1 MPKVWRIVDLIQWSE
16 SYFREKTHQNPRLEI
31 EWMLCSLLNCE
42 RLDLY
47 MRFDEPLSGSQLST
61 LRGWVKR
68 RSKSEP
74 LQYITGSCEFYGREF
89 FVDKRVLIPRPETE
103 RLIDEAIKSIKD
115 VRSPNI
121 LDIGTGSGCIA
132 ITLAKEIENSI
143 VTGIDKS
150 IMSLQVSKK
159 NSAELNVENVTFFE
173 MDILNQ
179 YPKEKFDLIISN
191 PPYIP
196 KGEIPDL
203 MKDVKDFEPEI
214 ALTDFDD
221 GLTFYKRI
229 SEIIPHI
236 LKGDSSCILE
246 LGLGNHPRK
255 VVSIFKESGYS
266 NMEIYDDYN
275 GDKRV
280 LSIKT

>member
-1 MPKVWRIVDLIQWSE
+1 MPKVWRIVDLIQWSD
-16 SYFREKTHQNPRLEI
+16 SYFRKKSYQNPRLEI

-68 RSKSEP
+68 RSKNEP
-74 LQYITGSCEFYGREF
+74 LQYITQSCEFYGIEF

-103 RLIDEAIKSIKD
+103 RLIDEAIKSIKH

-121 LDIGTGSGCIA
+121 FDIGTGSGCIA
-132 ITLAKEIENSI
+132 ITLAKEIENSNVI
-143 VTGIDKS
+143 GIDKS
-150 IMSLQVSKK
+150 TMSLQVAKI
-159 NSAELNVENVTFFE
+159 NSAELNVENVTFLE

-191 PPYIP
+191 PPYVP
-196 KGEIPDL
+196 KKEIPDL
-203 MKDVKDFEPEI
+203 MKDVKDCEPEI

-229 SEIIPHI
+229 SKIIPHI

-246 LGLGNHPRK
+246 LGLGDHPEK
-255 VVSIFKESGYS
+255 VLSIFKESGFS
-266 NMEIYDDYN
+266 NMEIFDDYN

-280 LSIKT
+280 LSVKT

>member
-16 SYFREKTHQNPRLEI
+16 SYFREKPHQNPRLEI

-68 RSKSEP
+68 RSKNEP
-74 LQYITGSCEFYGREF
+74 LQYITESCEFYGIEF

-103 RLIDEAIKSIKD
+103 RLIDEAIKSIKH

-132 ITLAKEIENSI
+132 ITLAKEIKNSNVI
-143 VTGIDKS
+143 GIDKS
-150 IMSLQVSKK
+150 IGSLQVSKK

-173 MDILNQ
+173 MDILN
-179 YPKEKFDLIISN
+179 P
-191 PPYIP
+191 
-196 KGEIPDL
+196 
-203 MKDVKDFEPEI
+203 
-214 ALTDFDD
+214 
-221 GLTFYKRI
+221 
-229 SEIIPHI
+229 
-236 LKGDSSCILE
+236 
-246 LGLGNHPRK
+246 
-255 VVSIFKESGYS
+255 VSYTHLRAHE
-266 NMEIYDDYN
+266 
-275 GDKRV
+275 
-280 LSIKT
+280 T

>member
-16 SYFREKTHQNPRLEI
+16 SYFREKSHQNPRLEI
-31 EWMLCSLLNCE
+31 EWMLRSLLNCE

-47 MRFDEPLSGSQLST
+47 MRFDEPLSGTQLST
-61 LRGWVKR
+61 LRSWVKR
-68 RSKSEP
+68 RSKNEP
-74 LQYITGSCEFYGREF
+74 LQYITESCEFFGREF
-89 FVDKRVLIPRPETE
+89 FVDTRVLIPRPETE
-103 RLIDEAIKSIKD
+103 RLIDEAIKSIKH

-132 ITLAKEIENSI
+132 ITLAKEIKNSNVI
-143 VTGIDKS
+143 GIDKS
-150 IMSLQVSKK
+150 IGSLQVSKK
-159 NSAELNVENVTFFE
+159 NSTELNVENVTFFE
-173 MDILNQ
+173 MDILHQ
-179 YPKEKFDLIISN
+179 YPKEKFDLVISN

-196 KGEIPDL
+196 KSEMSGL
-203 MKDVKDFEPEI
+203 MNDVKDFEPEI

-229 SEIIPHI
+229 SKIIPHI
-236 LKGDSSCILE
+236 LKDDSSCILE
-246 LGLGNHPRK
+246 LGIGNHPEN
-255 VVSIFKESGYS
+255 VLSIFKQLGYS
-266 NMEIYDDYN
+266 NLETINDYN

>member
-16 SYFREKTHQNPRLEI
+16 SYFREKSDQNPRLEI
-31 EWMLCSLLNCE
+31 EWMLRSLLNCE

-68 RSKSEP
+68 RSKNEP
-74 LQYITGSCEFYGREF
+74 LQYITESCEFFGREF
-89 FVDKRVLIPRPETE
+89 FVDTRVLIPRPETE
-103 RLIDEAIKSIKD
+103 RLIDEAIKSIKH

-132 ITLAKEIENSI
+132 ITLAKEIKDSNVI
-143 VTGIDKS
+143 GIDKS
-150 IMSLQVSKK
+150 IGSLQVSKK
-159 NSAELNVENVTFFE
+159 NSAGLNVENVTFFE

-179 YPKEKFDLIISN
+179 YPKEKFDLVISN
-191 PPYIP
+191 PPYVP
-196 KGEIPDL
+196 KSEMSGL
-203 MKDVKDFEPEI
+203 MNDVKDFEPEI

-229 SEIIPHI
+229 SKIIPHI
-236 LKGDSSCILE
+236 LKDDSSCILE
-246 LGLGNHPRK
+246 LGIGNHPEN
-255 VVSIFKESGYS
+255 VLSIFKQSGYS
-266 NMEIYDDYN
+266 NLETINDYN

-280 LSIKT
+280 LSIRT

>member
-1 MPKVWRIVDLIQWSE
+1 MPKVWRIVDLIQWSD
-16 SYFREKTHQNPRLEI
+16 SYFREKSHQNSRLEI

-68 RSKSEP
+68 RSKNEP
-74 LQYITGSCEFYGREF
+74 LQYITESCEFYGREF

-103 RLIDEAIKSIKD
+103 RLIDEAIKSIKH

-121 LDIGTGSGCIA
+121 FDIGTGSGCIA
-132 ITLAKEIENSI
+132 IALAKEIENSNVI
-143 VTGIDKS
+143 GIDKS
-150 IMSLQVSKK
+150 IMSLQVAKI
-159 NSAELNVENVTFFE
+159 NSAELNVENVTFLE

-191 PPYIP
+191 PPYVP
-196 KGEIPDL
+196 KKEIPDL

-229 SEIIPHI
+229 SKIIPHI
-236 LKGDSSCILE
+236 LKDNSSCILE
-246 LGLGNHPRK
+246 LGLGNHPDK
-255 VVSIFKESGYS
+255 VLSIFKETGYS
-266 NMEIYDDYN
+266 NMEIFDDYN

-280 LSIKT
+280 LSVKT

>member
-16 SYFREKTHQNPRLEI
+16 SYFREKSHQNPRLEI

-68 RSKSEP
+68 RSKNEP
-74 LQYITGSCEFYGREF
+74 LQYITESCEFYGIEF

-132 ITLAKEIENSI
+132 ITLAKEIENSTVI
-143 VTGIDKS
+143 GIDKS

-159 NSAELNVENVTFFE
+159 NSTELNVDNVTFFV

-179 YPKEKFDLIISN
+179 CPKEKFDLIISN

-203 MKDVKDFEPEI
+203 MRDVRDFEPEI

-229 SEIIPHI
+229 SKIIPHI
-236 LKGDSSCILE
+236 LKVDSSCILE
-246 LGLGNHPRK
+246 LGLGNHPGK
-255 VVSIFKESGYS
+255 VLSIFKESGYS
-266 NMEIYDDYN
+266 NMKIYNDYN

>member
-16 SYFREKTHQNPRLEI
+16 SYFREKSHQNPRLEI

-68 RSKSEP
+68 RSKNEP
-74 LQYITGSCEFYGREF
+74 LQYITQSCEFYGREF

-103 RLIDEAIKSIKD
+103 RLIDEAIKSIKH

-121 LDIGTGSGCIA
+121 FDIGTGSGCIA
-132 ITLAKEIENSI
+132 ITLAKEIENSKVI
-143 VTGIDKS
+143 GIDKS
-150 IMSLQVSKK
+150 IMSLQVAKK
-159 NSAELNVENVTFFE
+159 NSAELNVENVTFSE

-179 YPKEKFDLIISN
+179 YPKEKFDLVISN
-191 PPYIP
+191 PPYVP
-196 KGEIPDL
+196 KKEIPDL

-221 GLTFYKRI
+221 GLTFYERI
-229 SEIIPHI
+229 SKIIPHM
-236 LKGDSSCILE
+236 LKDNSSCILE
-246 LGLGNHPRK
+246 LGLGNHPEK
-255 VVSIFKESGYS
+255 VLSIFNKSGYS
-266 NMEIYDDYN
+266 NMEVFDDYN

>member
-16 SYFREKTHQNPRLEI
+16 SYFRKKSHQNPRIEI

-47 MRFDEPLSGSQLST
+47 MRFDEPLSGTQLST
-61 LRGWVKR
+61 LRSWVKR
-68 RSKSEP
+68 RSKNEP
-74 LQYITGSCEFYGREF
+74 LQYITESCEFYGREF

-103 RLIDEAIKSIKD
+103 RLIDEAIKSIKH

-121 LDIGTGSGCIA
+121 FDIGTGSGCIA
-132 ITLAKEIENSI
+132 IALAKGIEKSNVI
-143 VTGIDKS
+143 GIDKS
-150 IMSLQVSKK
+150 IMSLQVAKK

-179 YPKEKFDLIISN
+179 YPKEKFDLVISN
-191 PPYIP
+191 PPYVP
-196 KGEIPDL
+196 KKEIPGL

-229 SEIIPHI
+229 SKIIPHI

-246 LGLGNHPRK
+246 LGLGDHPEK
-255 VVSIFKESGYS
+255 VLSIFKESGYS
-266 NMEIYDDYN
+266 NMEIFDDYN
-275 GDKRV
+275 GDERV

>member
-16 SYFREKTHQNPRLEI
+16 SYFRDKSHQNPRLEI
-31 EWMLCSLLNCE
+31 EWMLRSLLNCE

-47 MRFDEPLSGSQLST
+47 MRFDEPLSGTQLST
-61 LRGWVKR
+61 LRSWVKR
-68 RSKSEP
+68 RSKNEP
-74 LQYITGSCEFYGREF
+74 LQYITESCEFFGREF
-89 FVDKRVLIPRPETE
+89 FVDTRVLIPRPETE
-103 RLIDEAIKSIKD
+103 RLIDEAIKSIKH

-132 ITLAKEIENSI
+132 ITLAKEIKNSNVI
-143 VTGIDKS
+143 GIDKS
-150 IMSLQVSKK
+150 IGSLQVSKK

-179 YPKEKFDLIISN
+179 YPKEKFDLVISN
-191 PPYIP
+191 PPYVP
-196 KGEIPDL
+196 KSEMSGL
-203 MKDVKDFEPEI
+203 MNDVKDFEPEI

-229 SEIIPHI
+229 SKIIPHI
-236 LKGDSSCILE
+236 LKDDSSCILE
-246 LGLGNHPRK
+246 LGIGNHPEN
-255 VVSIFKESGYS
+255 VLSIFKQLGYS
-266 NMEIYDDYN
+266 NLETINDYN

>member
-16 SYFREKTHQNPRLEI
+16 SYFREKSHQNPRLEI

-68 RSKSEP
+68 RSKNEP
-74 LQYITGSCEFYGREF
+74 LQYIIGSCEFYGREF

-103 RLIDEAIKSIKD
+103 RLIDEAIKSIKH

-121 LDIGTGSGCIA
+121 FDIGTGSGCIA
-132 ITLAKEIENSI
+132 ITLAKEIENSNVI
-143 VTGIDKS
+143 GIDKS
-150 IMSLQVSKK
+150 MMSLQVAEK

-179 YPKEKFDLIISN
+179 YPKEKFDLVISN
-191 PPYIP
+191 PPYVP
-196 KGEIPDL
+196 KEEIPGL

-229 SEIIPHI
+229 SKIIPHI
-236 LKGDSSCILE
+236 LKDDSSCILE
-246 LGLGNHPRK
+246 LGLGNHPEK
-255 VVSIFKESGYS
+255 VLSIFKESGYS
-266 NMEIYDDYN
+266 NMEIFDDYN